1 MPSAPPIT
9 PGQKPEFEQNAKSYA
24 QRLDLL
30 RGANLARL
38 D

>member
-9 PGQKPEFEQNAKSYA
+9 PELKPRFEQTAKQYVE
-24 QRLDLL
+24 RLDLL
-30 RGANLARL
+30 RTTNLARL